1 MREWPPL
8 PISQQRNRQWNA
20 GLREFK
26 RRKSRGRWEEKKNF
40 LNNSENSLAG
50 KEQQVN
56 SITVQQLYST

>member
-1 MREWPPL
+1 MPVYENL
-8 PISQQRNRQWNA
+8 N
-20 GLREFK
+20 GEK
-26 RRKSRGRWEEKKNF
+26 VEDDEKKKKNF